1 MTPGK
6 TTRDNQTQDNQAHD
20 HQVQDKQPPLMGLA
34 TLMSMAY
41 AGVDLRPL
49 GIQLAE
55 RAGNNPEDANALMDL
70 STVMQLTFS
79 PDVALDLQAQ
89 ALAISRHYKL
99 PAANKEAVRLLA
111 LMAPGELMA
120 NAPLE
125 FLVQD
130 SDIALEMLY
139 VSPDLP
145 LPSSLPAHDV
155 LFVAVNES
163 DANRPVLERIEE
175 LIKASVRP
183 VLNVPARIALLSR
196 DGSCALL
203 KSAPGIVMPAAVRMD
218 RQGLE
223 EIGRERKVIGDILG
237 EGEFPII
244 VRPVDSHAGRGLS
257 RLDDPSAI
265 ADYLNG
271 NTDSEFFI
279 SPFIDYRGTDG
290 LFRKYRIVLIDGRP
304 YACHMAVSTQWMVHY
319 LNAGMA
325 DSADKRAEEARWM
338 EGFDQGFAQRHH
350 QALHHIAVRMGLDYL
365 VIDCAE
371 TAAGDLLVFEVDSGA
386 VVHAMDPVDVFP
398 YKPPQMRKIFAAFR
412 ALLLRAKRGNP
423 SRDEGPDDDGV

>member
-130 SDIALEMLY
+130 SDINLEMFYL
-139 VSPDLP
+139 SEELP
-145 LPSSLPAHDV
+145 LPVTLPEHDV

-163 DANRPVLERIEE
+163 DANRLILKQIETV
-175 LIKASVRP
+175 IQSTTTP
-183 VLNVPARIALLSR
+183 VLNAPERIARLSR
-196 DGSCALL
+196 NESYTLL
-203 KSAPGIVMPAAVRMD
+203 KSVPGMIMPAAHRLE
-218 RQGLE
+218 RQLLADIGQKNVAIDTVLE
-223 EIGRERKVIGDILG
+223 Q
-237 EGEFPII
+237 GEFPVI
-244 VRPVDSHAGRGLS
+244 VRPVGSHAGHGL
-257 RLDDPSAI
+257 RKIEAASAI
-265 ADYLNG
+265 SAYLNAHDD
-271 NTDSEFFI
+271 NEFVL
-279 SPFIDYRGTDG
+279 SPFIDYCGSDG
-290 LFRKYRIVLIDGRP
+290 LYRKYRLVLIDGRP
-304 YACHMAVSTQWMVHY
+304 FACHMAISSQWMVHY
-319 LNAGMA
+319 LNAYMS
-325 DSADKRAEEARWM
+325 DSEAKRAEEAQFM
-338 EGFDQGFAQRHH
+338 ETFEQDFARRHA
-350 QALHHIAVRMGLDYL
+350 QALHGIAERTGLDYL
-365 VIDCAE
+365 IIDCAE
-371 TAAGDLLVFEVDSGA
+371 TSSGELLVFEIDSGA
-386 VVHAMDPVDVFP
+386 VVHAMDSPEVFP

-412 ALLLRAKRGNP
+412 ELLIKTKGDNSYSQERT
-423 SRDEGPDDDGV
+423 DGDCA

>member
-1 MTPGK
+1 MNFTKAAEDPHQH
-6 TTRDNQTQDNQAHD
+6 NAH
-20 HQVQDKQPPLMGLA
+20 PPFMGLA
-34 TLMSMAY
+34 VLMGMAY
-41 AGVDLRPL
+41 ANVDLAPL
-49 GIQLAE
+49 GIELVA
-55 RAGNNPEDANALMDL
+55 RATADPADANALMDL
-70 STVMQLTFS
+70 AIIMQLDFA
-79 PDVALDLQAQ
+79 PEVALDLQAQ
-89 ALAISRHYKL
+89 ALRIQQSYSL
-99 PAANKEAVRLLA
+99 PASGGAEAVRVLA